1 MGAIVYTSCALT
13 ALICAWLLFR
23 AFQQS
28 RYKLLFWSGLCFAGL
43 ALSNL
48 VLVLDKVIFP
58 DINFGNYRLIIALLA
73 LLPLLYGLIFE
84 E

>member
-1 MGAIVYTSCALT
+1 MSAFVYGACALT
-13 ALICAWLLFR
+13 SLLCAGLLLRSFG
-23 AFQQS
+23 QT
-28 RYKLLFWSGLCFAGL
+28 RYKLLLWSGLCFAGL

-48 VLVLDKVIFP
+48 VLVLDKVVFP
-58 DINFGNYRLIIALLA
+58 DINFGNYRLAIALIA

>member
-1 MGAIVYTSCALT
+1 MGAIVYASCALT
-13 ALICAWLLFR
+13 SLLCAWLLFR
-23 AFQQS
+23 AFYQS

-48 VLVLDKVIFP
+48 VLVLDKVIYP
-58 DINFGNYRLIIALLA
+58 DVDFGNYRLIIALLA

>member
-13 ALICAWLLFR
+13 AMICAWLLFR
-23 AFQQS
+23 AFHQS